1 MACCT
6 TIPPLNSTGQ
16 KRSSG
21 GIFDLPKSAKRRRP
35 FGSTSVTTINS
46 PHIASALTNSPPSSK
61 FLTSSMFS
69 NINLNNGNGSNHH
82 HHGTTTIIDAN
93 DENNKKKSVF
103 QASRSCFTSNTSNLE
118 SYSSPFAHQH
128 QQQQQHQQNFNDHQQ
143 FEFKNELME
152 RIKHEAKRLIKRKQ
166 APNLSTVNTGST
178 SNNSTDEE
186 ETLVSSSS
194 PSSTITTSTSSLL
207 SASSAASITK
217 TASSSSLSPQTINDG
232 LQANKLLTSSNLI
245 LIPSNTSIITKTLST
260 SNLPQTPTA
269 TLSPLTTSLK
279 RANEITNNNSRLN
292 LASVGTKLN
301 HNDLPLFS
309 MNQVN
314 QICSGMIREREQFI
328 REQYDKIL
336 AEKLSEQYDSF
347 VKFTHEQIQRR
358 FEKSQCSYVS

>member
-46 PHIASALTNSPPSSK
+46 PHVASALTNSPPSSK
-61 FLTSSMFS
+61 FLTSS
-69 NINLNNGNGSNHH
+69 
-82 HHGTTTIIDAN
+82 IIDAN

-103 QASRSCFTSNTSNLE
+103 QTNSLSRSCFTSNTNNLE
-118 SYSSPFAHQH
+118 SYSSPFAHH
-128 QQQQQHQQNFNDHQQ
+128 QQQQQQQQQQNFNDHQQ

-186 ETLVSSSS
+186 ETLLSSSS
-194 PSSTITTSTSSLL
+194 PSIITTSTSSLL
-207 SASSAASITK
+207 SASAAASIAK
-217 TASSSSLSPQTINDG
+217 TASSSSSSLSPQTINDG

-245 LIPSNTSIITKTLST
+245 RIPSNTSIITKTLST
-260 SNLPQTPTA
+260 SNLPQTT
-269 TLSPLTTSLK
+269 TSLSPSTTSLK
-279 RANEITNNNSRLN
+279 RANEINNINTNNSRLN
-292 LASVGTKLN
+292 LASVNTKIN